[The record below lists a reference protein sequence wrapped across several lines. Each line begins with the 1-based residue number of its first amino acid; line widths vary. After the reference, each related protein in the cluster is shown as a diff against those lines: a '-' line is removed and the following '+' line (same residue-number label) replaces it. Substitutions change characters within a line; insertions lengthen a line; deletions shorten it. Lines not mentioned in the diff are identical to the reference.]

1 MANLAQENK
10 ELRDQL
16 KDLQTQLA
24 RLELAQMDGPAG
36 PREVDE
42 LQRKLAEKDLELSRL
57 AREQAHMSG
66 DIGDPPAGSE
76 RFFSP
81 VSNFRLTFPFR
92 KPSAKVNPN
101 GTVTWEQQDQNTVVF
116 AALAPPW
123 SGSTYDTND
132 PQEIAHL
139 NKLKG
144 ISPYLFRRGDK
155 DCPRP
160 ERRPG
165 PSQEA
170 ATAEMGR

>member
-16 KDLQTQLA
+16 KELQSQLA

-36 PREVDE
+36 PQQVQD
-42 LQRKLAEKDLELSRL
+42 LQRRLQEKDQELSRL
-57 AREQAHMSG
+57 AREKAHMSG
-66 DIGDPPAGSE
+66 DIGDPPEGTE
-76 RFFSP
+76 RFFST

-92 KPSAKVNPN
+92 KPVAKVNPN
-101 GTVTWEQQDQNTVVF
+101 GTVTWEQQEQNTVVF
-116 AALAPPW
+116 APLAPPW
-123 SGSTYDTND
+123 AGSTYDTSD
-132 PQEIAHL
+132 HQEIVHL

-144 ISPYLFRRGDK
+144 ISPYLFRRGDR

-170 ATAEMGR
+170 ATAETAR